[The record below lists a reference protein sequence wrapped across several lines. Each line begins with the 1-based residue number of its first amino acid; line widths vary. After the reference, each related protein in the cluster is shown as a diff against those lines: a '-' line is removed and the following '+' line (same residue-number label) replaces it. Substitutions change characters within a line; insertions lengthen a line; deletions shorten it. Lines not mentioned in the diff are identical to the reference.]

1 MRETNL
7 GFKIIEGT
15 DIPDF
20 AVFNENTNKAND
32 LFSSYMNN
40 ITANTTSVNNLTERA
55 NAIEGEVTTNTSA
68 IEELQPLKNTVAT
81 QGKAIELL
89 QSASKKETM
98 LINNVEK
105 TITRHKVKLSY
116 DASALASNIDVTAQ
130 VKKVGKEETDEC
142 YVILNYFNSL
152 ALNCTELFGF
162 DKTTYKDKVI
172 ISNVLTYSTDLKYMG
187 VTNVKPLHISYLGVN
202 PPVSNDVTDNNVYMI
217 LTGGLTQVITR
228 KVASSYTPSA
238 YPCEGNIII
247 VLEYLTIEE

>member
-32 LFSSYMNN
+32 LFNSYINS
-40 ITANTTSVNNLTERA
+40 ITANSTSVNNLTERTDA
-55 NAIEGEVTTNTSA
+55 LEGEVTGHTSA
-68 IEELQPLKNTVAT
+68 IEELQSLKNTVAT

-105 TITRHKVKLSY
+105 TVTRHKVKLSY
-116 DASALASNIDVTAQ
+116 DASALAVNTNVTAQ
-130 VKKVGKEETDEC
+130 VKKIGKEETDEC

-152 ALNCTELFGF
+152 LLNCTELFGF
-162 DKTTYKDKVI
+162 DKATYKDKVI
-172 ISNVLTYSTDLKYMG
+172 IDNVLTYSTDLKYMG
-187 VTNVKPLHISYLGVN
+187 VTNVEPLNINYLGVN
-202 PPVSNDVTDNNVYMI
+202 PPHPADVTDNNVYML
-217 LTGGLTQVITR
+217 LTGSSTQVLTQ
-228 KVASSYTPSA
+228 KVAGGYKPSA

-247 VLEYLTIEE
+247 VLEYLTIED